1 MSLSQEVEEFL
12 RQPNICVLAT
22 TGADGSPH
30 AMPMWYV
37 FKDGDILF
45 AVGRKSQKVKN
56 IERTGRATVV
66 VDQREQPYYAVMLP
80 GPATIAE
87 GLSEE
92 DAVALFSRYPNGDE
106 LRRYVVA
113 DSKGGDSVAI
123 RVRPER
129 FVEFHGRA
137 GT

>member
-1 MSLSQEVEEFL
+1 MSLSQEVEAFL

-37 FKDGDILF
+37 FRDGDILF
-45 AVGRKSQKVKN
+45 AAGLKSQKVRN

-66 VDQREQPYYAVMLP
+66 VDQREKPYYAVMLP
-80 GPATIAE
+80 GTATIEA
-87 GLSEE
+87 GLSEA
-92 DAVALFSRYPNGDE
+92 DSLALFSRYLEGDE
-106 LRRYVVA
+106 LRRYVA
-113 DSKGGDSVAI
+113 NSKGGDSVAI